1 MVVVKKYVKCST
13 ASEED
18 IEKLQSSV
26 EMFIYQYLESERLL
40 GDVESEDLS
49 EFEDDMYVIDFR
61 VTVDREG

>member
-1 MVVVKKYVKCST
+1 MKKYVKCSM

-26 EMFIYQYLESERLL
+26 EMFIYQYLESERLV

-49 EFEDDMYVIDFR
+49 DSEDDMYVIDFR

>member
-1 MVVVKKYVKCST
+1 MKKYVKCSV

-26 EMFIYQYLESERLL
+26 EMFIYQYLESERLV

-49 EFEDDMYVIDFR
+49 DFDDDMYVIDFR